1 VSGDSRSAAA
11 HGTRYV
17 LSRLNDESMAII
29 EAEAIRAEAIVVWY
43 MLYDLMFTPVHGIA
57 LIRPFLLLDGFIP
70 CDVRLSSAHACGW
83 LADMWLRCRL
93 GRMYTIAPSLHQTHY
108 GLRREHI
115 GAGAETV
122 QRPNGAMQ

>member
-93 GRMYTIAPSLHQTHY
+93 GRPYTIAPESSPNA
-108 GLRREHI
+108 LRSTQGC